1 MLMEP
6 TALQTSTLS
15 MSLWKSLISFGE
27 SVCAAAQEH
36 MTDETQ
42 RQSLLTLFHPLKQP
56 DAEALADVAVRCYF
70 EQPPAHIA
78 AVNTLDHTQFVHPLL
93 VPNICSIPVRD
104 VLEAYPFF
112 AFLQNIMKRGMVTS
126 IQLSGSHSLPG
137 LFLKGRVYANQPV
150 LYGRVW
156 LPLLD
161 VAEIANPSQIRAKE
175 GRDFIQQQ
183 MSLTPVAPPAM
194 PSMEQLDG
202 ILKSVLGGFPGLQ
215 ECIGKIVQG
224 ATPSDPNK
232 EADLNDVVDQ
242 VQNVLVGP
250 LMKNFQA
257 SNPECPDITPA
268 LKQILDGFRGLN
280 ALMTTKVTDQQMST

>member
-27 SVCAAAQEH
+27 AVCAAAQEY

-137 LFLKGRVYANQPV
+137 LFLKGRVCMQTS
-150 LYGRVW
+150 LFSM
-156 LPLLD
+156 D
-161 VAEIANPSQIRAKE
+161 VS
-175 GRDFIQQQ
+175 G
-183 MSLTPVAPPAM
+183 
-194 PSMEQLDG
+194 
-202 ILKSVLGGFPGLQ
+202 
-215 ECIGKIVQG
+215 
-224 ATPSDPNK
+224 
-232 EADLNDVVDQ
+232 
-242 VQNVLVGP
+242 
-250 LMKNFQA
+250 
-257 SNPECPDITPA
+257 CPCWMWQR
-268 LKQILDGFRGLN
+268 LQILLKFVPKRVGISFSN
-280 ALMTTKVTDQQMST
+280 KCH